1 MGKLFINA
9 TKNFGNKIEIAISN
23 SNGRIDG
30 VHYSIADIPIE
41 KTFELRSE
49 GIYTFPELPLYYLT
63 TKNDYIEKYLDRS
76 PINLEDDK
84 SFIPNERNNKLIC
97 MEKHIDLSF
106 LSTLPLSTF
115 EYSTKREEFLNMVN
129 TFYDTYYEDD
139 YLMTPTFMINKV
151 GSWEEIMLLDVLKN
165 TNEYLISNQK
175 SNVFLSILLDP
186 VLLDS
191 SDIAGNILNYID
203 MYPLINNFSLTI
215 ISDESMYYHT

>member
-1 MGKLFINA
+1 MRVF
-9 TKNFGNKIEIAISN
+9 
-23 SNGRIDG
+23 
-30 VHYSIADIPIE
+30 
-41 KTFELRSE
+41 
-49 GIYTFPELPLYYLT
+49 

-84 SFIPNERNNKLIC
+84 SFIPNERK
-97 MEKHIDLSF
+97 KRIDFSF

-175 SNVFLSILLDP
+175 SNVFLRILLDP

-191 SDIAGNILNYID
+191 SDIAGIY
-203 MYPLINNFSLTI
+203 
-215 ISDESMYYHT
+215 